1 MSTINSVCVSCE
13 SSKVREV
20 VGDRTINV
28 GAYSVTIPAAR
39 HMVCNNCGESFQTG
53 EQAKELDAAVIEA
66 RRRHEGLLSGS
77 DIRSIRLSV
86 SLSQADLENA
96 LGIGPKTLVRWENN
110 TSIQSKSIDDVLRL
124 IEFDPDNLRLLVRIR
139 SAARTEMIDDKL
151 FPQDRIKAGELET
164 AILDG
169 LERASDTLGSEMLG
183 NELMRSI
190 TNAVLIA
197 IRAYKHEKIERLAL
211 EKRIA

>member
-1 MSTINSVCVSCE
+1 MSTINSMCASCE
-13 SSKVREV
+13 SSDVREV
-20 VGDRTINV
+20 VGDRTIKV

-39 HMVCNNCGESFQTG
+39 HMVCNSCDEAYQTG

-66 RRRHEGLLSGS
+66 RRRHEGLLSGG
-77 DIRSIRLSV
+77 DIRRIRLSV

-124 IEFDPDNLRLLVRIR
+124 IELDPDNLRLLVRIR
-139 SAARTEMIDDKL
+139 SAARTELIDDKL
-151 FPQDRIKAGELET
+151 VPQDRIKAGELET
-164 AILDG
+164 AIRDG
-169 LERASDTLGSEMLG
+169 LERASDTPGSPMLGSD
-183 NELMRSI
+183 LMRSI
-190 TNAVLIA
+190 TDAVLIA